1 MLKYDFTSRD
11 PFLSNLEIK
20 RFILRSVRPF
30 FIYDLEKIKE
40 KFEKLRK
47 ALPENF
53 QIYYSMKANPNIN
66 IVKFL
71 YTLGCG
77 IEIASG
83 GELKTAVS
91 VGVAPEKII
100 FAGPGKSNEEIFQAI
115 KYGIKSINVES
126 LNELFR
132 VNKIA
137 GDLDRVQNVN
147 IRINPQFKIRN
158 SILQMGGDAQKFGV
172 DVERLRELKE
182 FLFDLKNVNLVG
194 VHVFVA
200 TQILDRSLIVENF
213 AHAVETAKMV
223 ASILKKDMIC
233 IDVGLGL
240 GIPYNENEHEIEVRE
255 LREELERATDKAGL
269 KKDVSVLVE
278 TGRFLVG
285 ESGYYVTN
293 VIDKKISRDKVFV
306 ICNGGINHLLRTAL
320 INTVHP
326 MVVMQRNVRK
336 SFERVTIGG
345 PLCTSLDFFARD
357 VNLPTIEIGDYIVI
371 KNSGAYGYSE
381 SMPYFL
387 SHDFADEYLYLK
399 DKGVVLVRKGRNVE
413 DIISEQIL
421 IL

>member
-30 FIYDLEKIKE
+30 FIYDLEKIRE

-53 QIYYSMKANPNIN
+53 QIYYSMKANSNIN

-91 VGVAPEKII
+91 VGVTPEKII

-115 KYGIKSINVES
+115 KYGIKLINVES

-240 GIPYNENEHEIEVRE
+240 GIPYNENEREIEVRE

-293 VIDKKISRDKVFV
+293 VIDKKISRGKVYV
-306 ICNGGINHLLRTAL
+306 ICNGGINHLLRTTL